1 MWVLLGS
8 GTISVPLPAFFLS
21 LLLICHANISIQQ
34 STKRKN
40 TNKLKRG
47 KEEEEEAIMLVT
59 DGTTDKFESSRKRKV
74 SQAALSDIELD
85 GFAPSGVF
93 MLIY

>member
-1 MWVLLGS
+1 MPS
-8 GTISVPLPAFFLS
+8 
-21 LLLICHANISIQQ
+21 HIQQ
-34 STKRKN
+34 STKKEN

-47 KEEEEEAIMLVT
+47 KEEEKEEEEGEGEAIMLVT
-59 DGTTDKFESSRKRKV
+59 DGTTDKFELSRKRKV
-74 SQAALSDIELD
+74 SQAALSATEVD

>member
-1 MWVLLGS
+1 MVVN
-8 GTISVPLPAFFLS
+8 TT
-21 LLLICHANISIQQ
+21 HIQQ
-34 STKRKN
+34 SVKRKN

-47 KEEEEEAIMLVT
+47 KEEEEEEEAIMLVT
-59 DGTTDKFESSRKRKV
+59 VGTTDKFESSRKRKV
-74 SQAALSDIELD
+74 SQAALSDIEVD